1 MVVLTYSE
9 IMVVN
14 KNGWYID
21 CLNPLKITNAKNGDI
36 KYGSEAENTVAII
49 LKEHNDKV

>member
-9 IMVVN
+9 TMVVN

-21 CLNPLKITNAKNGDI
+21 CFNPLKIINVKNDDI
-36 KYGSEAENTVAII
+36 KYGSEAENIIAII
-49 LKEHNDKV
+49 LKEHNAKV